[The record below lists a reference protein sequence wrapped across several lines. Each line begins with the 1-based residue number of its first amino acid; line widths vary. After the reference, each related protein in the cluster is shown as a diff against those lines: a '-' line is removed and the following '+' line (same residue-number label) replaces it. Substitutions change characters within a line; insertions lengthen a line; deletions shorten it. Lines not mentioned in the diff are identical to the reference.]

1 MRAPRL
7 PILPEEAPL
16 REPPEYPPPDPPR
29 AFAKET
35 VGTPIRDN
43 TRHAAM
49 TLVVFKL
56 DILSIDDRMN
66 RERSIILP
74 AMTEE
79 NLRFV
84 LWMGLIAWWL
94 VSCKMAWHH
103 SCHSLASGTSR
114 TSS

>member
-1 MRAPRL
+1 M
-7 PILPEEAPL
+7 LPEELLP
-16 REPPEYPPPDPPR
+16 REPLENPPPDPPR

-56 DILSIDDRMN
+56 GILSLDDRMN
-66 RERSIILP
+66 RERPIILP